1 MGSAASPCTHRLS
14 HRTGLPGPIDCRST
28 VGWAPSLQILA
39 VFVSAID
46 DPMENVIKRVILIA
60 ISLPLL
66 MLAIHTVIRVVRH
79 FYKFPMPQFLANL
92 IDNPLRR
99 RIQPPDTTPI
109 RHGVE
114 PGMLVLE
121 VGPGN
126 GRYTLSTAERL
137 GDRGQLVTVDIESK
151 MIQRVNTRA
160 AAAGMA
166 NIAGLVADVY
176 QLPFKEKQF
185 DLIYLIAVI
194 GEIPRPDEALLEF
207 KRVLSETGSLVFSE
221 LIFGPDYPRAGTLIR
236 KAAAV
241 GYRLETVIG
250 NIVYYT
256 LRFEKDVS
264 KTP

>member
-1 MGSAASPCTHRLS
+1 M
-14 HRTGLPGPIDCRST
+14 
-28 VGWAPSLQILA
+28 VQ
-39 VFVSAID
+39 
-46 DPMENVIKRVILIA
+46 VIKRLLHIA

-66 MLAIHTVIRVVRH
+66 LLTLHTAIRVVRH
-79 FYKFPMPQFLANL
+79 FYKFPMPQFLVNL

-99 RIQPPDTTPI
+99 RIQPPETTPI

-137 GDRGQLVTVDIESK
+137 GDKGQLVTIDIEPK
-151 MIQRVNTRA
+151 MIQRVKTRA
-160 AAAGMA
+160 AAAGVA
-166 NIAGLVADVY
+166 NISGVVSDVF
-176 QLPFKEKQF
+176 QLPFVEGQF

-194 GEIPRPDEALLEF
+194 GEIPRPDEALVEF

-221 LIFGPDYPRAGTLIR
+221 LIFDPDYPRAETLIR
-236 KAAAV
+236 KTTAA
-241 GYRLETVIG
+241 GYRLKEKIG

-256 LRFEKDVS
+256 LRFEKEVS
-264 KTP
+264 HTA

>member
-1 MGSAASPCTHRLS
+1 M
-14 HRTGLPGPIDCRST
+14 
-28 VGWAPSLQILA
+28 VQ
-39 VFVSAID
+39 
-46 DPMENVIKRVILIA
+46 VIKGLLRIA

-66 MLAIHTVIRVVRH
+66 LLTLHTAIRVIRH

-99 RIQPPDTTPI
+99 RIQPPATTPI

-137 GDRGQLVTVDIESK
+137 GDKGQLVTIDIEPK
-151 MIQRVNTRA
+151 MIQRVKTRA
-160 AAAGMA
+160 AAASVA
-166 NIAGLVADVY
+166 NISGVVSDVH
-176 QLPFKEKQF
+176 QLPFNEGQF

-194 GEIPRPDEALLEF
+194 GEIPRPDEALVEF

-221 LIFGPDYPRAGTLIR
+221 LIFDPDYPRAETLIR
-236 KAAAV
+236 KATAS
-241 GYRLETVIG
+241 GYRLKEKIG

-256 LRFEKDVS
+256 LRFEKEVS
-264 KTP
+264 QAA